1 MKEDERKK
9 DDQKAV
15 YFILIFNGFKTNLR
29 ILKFYMQDFLQK
41 IVIKENL
48 NQGNLLSRKNVIKE
62 KCY

>member
-1 MKEDERKK
+1 MEEDERKK

-15 YFILIFNGFKTNLR
+15 YFILIFNRFKTNLR